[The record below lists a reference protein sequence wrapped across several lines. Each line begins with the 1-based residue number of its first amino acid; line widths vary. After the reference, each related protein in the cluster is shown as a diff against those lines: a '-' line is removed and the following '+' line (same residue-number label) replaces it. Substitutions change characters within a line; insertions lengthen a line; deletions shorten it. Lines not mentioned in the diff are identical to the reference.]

1 MPEGEGGLE
10 SQSQPLVP
18 KGQATKQ
25 SLIQAFFQGWKG
37 EHEGREVGARHG
49 RL

>member
-1 MPEGEGGLE
+1 MPEGEGGQE

-18 KGQATKQ
+18 KGQARKQ

-37 EHEGREVGARHG
+37 GHEVGARLR